1 MYSREKLENEP
12 NSKRMLMEI
21 DEYYDATLEEMKR
34 KESLR
39 KLLMAAILQQTS
51 TYICELE
58 NQKTQLL
65 AQNSQLKR
73 QLGQHEAGGGGG
85 GGPGNGGGGGDG
97 TTSADAINGVAIK
110 KRKLTDNVVN
120 VQAISDSSDEGLG
133 SMSPEPM
140 TLLSASGATSTSA
153 CGVVNTKAQMLLAQN
168 AAKEI
173 LDLKEQLFKERRLRT
188 ALEEELQAIKRQ
200 LITVATAPQPTAGDD
215 CTDGGSS
222 TYIPREV
229 IEHTGNLVRDDCE
242 EFSYVEIDELTG
254 QQQVVVC
261 SSIEEL
267 ENETAAAAAE
277 IITEDNVH
285 EEVILSST
293 SSTESEQEVAVNA
306 IAKAYAEGNSPSPD
320 ILQPILQAA
329 IKATPKVEV
338 ERITDATLKKVKT
351 EKIEQTSGLTRSR
364 QNLET
369 IVEAIR
375 HLEGD
380 HLFTD
385 GTEQHKVLVA
395 QAQQHVSTV
404 RGQEVP
410 LALTTK
416 QHIAQRK
423 TLSELRPFLQLKG
436 GTKHVTIVGNALTL
450 SKNGT
455 AVIQTQKDKS
465 TNSTGITPVS
475 LSTAVTPTAIYK
487 VPTTNNNA
495 AGGNSCTGRITST
508 GGNLTITGT
517 ALKQCRP
524 GAELTRNCLTKINN
538 ENNNN
543 DDDDDS
549 DENADAEDNIE
560 MENEE
565 EEEEDDIEYET
576 NTEELCDD
584 LMETTLNSNKLL
596 NIKTMPLP
604 NVINKIHTLEQKSI
618 NNNKETIFNQE
629 EEEEDEDDEEED
641 ELHDTEEEEEEDTSE
656 INVETDGTVNLIE
669 FVVPT
674 AATRIRNVE
683 ETDDMNETFL
693 GSSSRNNKHTKLI
706 RFNNRIKNN
715 LQQKLFKYK
724 PNNNIINNYYND
736 NNKLFIKRNNN
747 NNNSNNND
755 NNNSNNNNKSSSSI
769 INKKNVHFVNITATN
784 ISNRIHHN
792 NKTFHYNSRTNNTSN
807 NNYNNNNN
815 NNYNERTNCF

>member
-1 MYSREKLENEP
+1 MEVHNFQDSSKMP
-12 NSKRMLMEI
+12 VPWTKTNSN
-21 DEYYDATLEEMKR
+21 YN
-34 KESLR
+34 
-39 KLLMAAILQQTS
+39 LLLWAAILQQTS
-51 TYICELE
+51 TYIMELE

-65 AQNSQLKR
+65 NQNNQLKR
-73 QLGQHEAGGGGG
+73 QLGHHEAGSGGG
-85 GGPGNGGGGGDG
+85 GGPGNSGGGSDG
-97 TTSADAINGVAIK
+97 TTSADTISGVAIK
-110 KRKLTDNVVN
+110 KRKLTDNIVS

-140 TLLSASGATSTSA
+140 TLLSASGAASSSA
-153 CGVVNTKAQMLLAQN
+153 VVNSKAQMLLAQN

-200 LITVATAPQPTAGDD
+200 LITVATAPQPTAVDD
-215 CTDGGSS
+215 CTDGGST

-338 ERITDATLKKVKT
+338 ERINDATLKKVKT

-385 GTEQHKVLVA
+385 GTEQHKVLVT
-395 QAQQHVSTV
+395 QQHVSTV

-436 GTKHVTIVGNALTL
+436 GAKHVTIVGNALTL

-455 AVIQTQKDKS
+455 AVIQTQRDKS
-465 TNSTGITPVS
+465 TNSTGVTPVS

-487 VPTTNNNA
+487 APTTNNT
-495 AGGNSCTGRITST
+495 AGGNSCAGGIANT
-508 GGNLTITGT
+508 GGIVTITGS

-524 GAELTRNCLTKINN
+524 G
-538 ENNNN
+538 
-543 DDDDDS
+543 
-549 DENADAEDNIE
+549 
-560 MENEE
+560 
-565 EEEEDDIEYET
+565 
-576 NTEELCDD
+576 
-584 LMETTLNSNKLL
+584 
-596 NIKTMPLP
+596 
-604 NVINKIHTLEQKSI
+604 VIVAKQLS
-618 NNNKETIFNQE
+618 
-629 EEEEDEDDEEED
+629 
-641 ELHDTEEEEEEDTSE
+641 
-656 INVETDGTVNLIE
+656 
-669 FVVPT
+669 
-674 AATRIRNVE
+674 
-683 ETDDMNETFL
+683 
-693 GSSSRNNKHTKLI
+693 
-706 RFNNRIKNN
+706 
-715 LQQKLFKYK
+715 
-724 PNNNIINNYYND
+724 
-736 NNKLFIKRNNN
+736 
-747 NNNSNNND
+747 
-755 NNNSNNNNKSSSSI
+755 
-769 INKKNVHFVNITATN
+769 
-784 ISNRIHHN
+784 
-792 NKTFHYNSRTNNTSN
+792 
-807 NNYNNNNN
+807 
-815 NNYNERTNCF
+815 